1 MKSISTILP
10 KTKKYN
16 VSLGISIVLLLLI
29 FIFITFEILQLQK
42 SGEVIAKNIQ
52 ETRSLHQLIFNLK
65 DVESNYYKSDLT
77 RSYLDSIETSNASLI
92 KTLDRN
98 YKVYDSFLMNHKA
111 LYSHLNVFLSFDN
124 TTEDLEQSISQYFSK
139 GSKYKQALI
148 DEHEEKLKSDIGHFV
163 ALNKAKPILFI
174 LASLIAMLVIIL
186 SLYKLYIAKKI
197 INEKSSVLDSIL
209 ENTNDVAIFYEP
221 VFDDNHKLKD
231 FRITYASKT
240 NALITDVTD
249 KNIVGKKASE
259 LFPFLKTSDLFDQL
273 IYAFENQ
280 EIFEKVIE
288 VSINNEN
295 RSFKVRYIPVETG
308 LQVIVTELTELYAN
322 QKKLET
328 TNKDLYLKNTL
339 FHEAEEVAKLG
350 SYVWYMDEDF
360 SQMSDNVFRILG
372 FEPQSFRMSAEKFR
386 EFTHPED
393 LIEYDNQ
400 LKQAIE
406 NSKPI
411 NFVFRVITN
420 DNQIKYLYTRGDF
433 GLRDGKK
440 IMVGVIQDIT
450 ENKGIEHKLKSRNIE
465 LTQRNAE
472 LDSFNRVASH
482 DLQEPLRKIQMFIS
496 RINDFEA
503 ENLSEK
509 VKTYFSK
516 IEKASS
522 RMRSLINN
530 LLALSRIDNKDYE
543 YELVDLNIV
552 LNEVLDVFSETIDD
566 LGIQIKIDNLP
577 EINAIPF
584 LMEQLFTNLIGN
596 AIKYRSTQKSV
607 KIIVEYSKVHSKQIP
622 QEFIKTHTYY
632 HCIKIMD
639 NGIGFDQQENSNIF
653 ELFHRLH
660 NKNEYSGTGL
670 GLAICK
676 KIVLKHH
683 GHIYATGIPAKGS
696 IFTIYLP
703 SGNLKLHT
711 N

>member
-1 MKSISTILP
+1 MISSSTLLP
-10 KTKKYN
+10 KTKRYN

-29 FIFITFEILQLQK
+29 FIFITLEILQLQK

-65 DVESNYYKSDLT
+65 DVESNYYKSNLKQ
-77 RSYLDSIETSNASLI
+77 SYIDSIETINASLI

-111 LYSHLNVFLSFDN
+111 LYSHLNVFLSF
-124 TTEDLEQSISQYFSK
+124 EDTSENLEKSISQYFLK
-139 GSKYKQALI
+139 GSKYKKDLI
-148 DEHEEKLKSDIGHFV
+148 DEHEEKLKSDIGNFE
-163 ALNKAKPILFI
+163 ALNKAKPTLFI

-186 SLYKLYIAKKI
+186 SLYKLYVAKKI

-221 VFDDNHKLKD
+221 VYDDNSNLKD
-231 FRITYASKT
+231 FKITYASKT
-240 NALITDVTD
+240 NTLITDVTD
-249 KNIVGKKASE
+249 DNIIGKKASE
-259 LFPFLKTSDLFDQL
+259 LFQFLKGSDLFDQL
-273 IYAFENQ
+273 FNAFENQ

-288 VSINNEN
+288 VSIKKEN

-328 TNKDLYLKNTL
+328 INKELSLKNTL
-339 FHEAEEVAKLG
+339 FHEAEEAAKLG
-350 SYVWYMDEDF
+350 SYVWYIDEDY

-372 FEPQSFRMSAEKFR
+372 FEPQSFRMSAAKFR

-393 LIEYDNQ
+393 LVEYDNQ
-400 LKQAIE
+400 IRLANEDKR
-406 NSKPI
+406 PI

-433 GLRDGKK
+433 GDREGKE

-450 ENKGIEHKLKSRNIE
+450 ENKGVEHKLKSRNIE

-496 RINDFEA
+496 RISDIEA

-509 VKTYFSK
+509 GKTYFSK
-516 IEKASS
+516 IEKAAS

-543 YELVDLNIV
+543 FELVDLNITI
-552 LNEVLDVFSETIDD
+552 NEVLDVFSETIDD
-566 LGIQIKIDNLP
+566 LDIKININDLP

-607 KIIVEYSKVHSKQIP
+607 KINIDYSKVHSKQIP

-639 NGIGFDQQENSNIF
+639 NGIGFNQQENSKIF

-660 NKNEYSGTGL
+660 SKNEYSGTGL

-683 GHIYATGIPAKGS
+683 GHIYATGIPDKGS

-703 SGNLKLHT
+703 SGNLKLHS

>member
-1 MKSISTILP
+1 M
-10 KTKKYN
+10 
-16 VSLGISIVLLLLI
+16 
-29 FIFITFEILQLQK
+29 QK

-65 DVESNYYKSDLT
+65 DVESNYYKSNLNQ
-77 RSYLDSIETSNASLI
+77 SYIDSIETVNASLI

-98 YKVYDSFLMNHKA
+98 YKVYDSFQMNHKA
-111 LYSHLNVFLSFDN
+111 LYSHLNVYLSY
-124 TTEDLEQSISQYFSK
+124 EDTSENLEESISKYFLK
-139 GSKYKQALI
+139 GSKYKRDLI
-148 DEHEEKLKSDIGHFV
+148 DEHEEKLKSDIGNFE
-163 ALNKAKPILFI
+163 ALNKAKPTLFI
-174 LASLIAMLVIIL
+174 LATLLAMLIIIL
-186 SLYKLYIAKKI
+186 SLYKLYVAKKI

-221 VFDDNHKLKD
+221 IYDGSDNVRD
-231 FRITYASKT
+231 FKITYASKT
-240 NALITDVTD
+240 NMSITDLAD
-249 KNIVGKKASE
+249 DNIIGKRASK
-259 LFPFLKTSDLFDQL
+259 LFPFLKKSDLFKQL
-273 IYAFENQ
+273 INAFENQ

-288 VSINNEN
+288 VSIKNKD
-295 RSFKVRYIPVETG
+295 RSFKVRYIPIETG

-328 TNKDLYLKNTL
+328 FNKELFLKNKL
-339 FHEAEEVAKLG
+339 FHEAEEAAKLG
-350 SYVWYMDEDF
+350 SYVWYVDEDF

-372 FEPQSFRMSAEKFR
+372 FEPQSFRMSAAKFR

-393 LIEYDNQ
+393 LVEYDNQ
-400 LKQAIE
+400 IRHAVE
-406 NSKPI
+406 NKRPI
-411 NFVFRVITN
+411 DFVFRVIAN
-420 DNQIKYLYTRGDF
+420 DDQIKYLYTRGDF
-433 GLRDGKK
+433 GEREGKE

-450 ENKGIEHKLKSRNIE
+450 ENKGVEQKLKSRNIE
-465 LTQRNAE
+465 LIQRNAE

-482 DLQEPLRKIQMFIS
+482 DLQEPLRKIQIFIS
-496 RINDFEA
+496 RINNLEA

-509 VKTYFSK
+509 GKTYFYK
-516 IEKASS
+516 IEKASI
-522 RMRSLINN
+522 RMRSLIDN
-530 LLALSRIDNKDYE
+530 LLALSRIDNKNYE
-543 YELVDLNIV
+543 YELVDLNSVI
-552 LNEVLDVFSETIDD
+552 NEVLDIFSETIDD
-566 LGIQIKIDNLP
+566 LGIHITIDNLP

-596 AIKYRSTQKSV
+596 AIKYKSDKKSI
-607 KIIVEYSKVHSKQIP
+607 KINIEYSKVHIKQIP
-622 QEFIKTHTYY
+622 QEFIKTHNYY

-639 NGIGFDQQENSNIF
+639 NGIGFNQGENSRIF

-660 NKNEYSGTGL
+660 SKNEYSGTGL

-683 GHIYATGIPAKGS
+683 GHIYATGIPDKGS

>member
-1 MKSISTILP
+1 MKSPSTILP
-10 KTKKYN
+10 KTKRYN
-16 VSLGISIVLLLLI
+16 ISLGISIVVLLLI
-29 FIFITFEILQLQK
+29 FIFITLEILQLQK

-52 ETRSLHQLIFNLK
+52 ETRSLHQLIYNLK
-65 DVESNYYKSDLT
+65 DVESKYYKSDLT
-77 RSYLDSIETSNASLI
+77 QSYIDSVDATNVDLI

-98 YKVYDSFLMNHKA
+98 YKVFDSFLTNHKA
-111 LYSHLNVFLSFDN
+111 LYSHLNVYLSFEN
-124 TTEDLEQSISQYFSK
+124 TSSILDESISQYFLK

-148 DEHEEKLKSDIGHFV
+148 DEHEQKLKADIGHFE
-163 ALNKAKPILFI
+163 ALNKNKPIFFI
-174 LASLIAMLVIIL
+174 IASLVAMLTIIS
-186 SLYKLYIAKKI
+186 SLYKLYLAKRV

-209 ENTNDVAIFYEP
+209 ENTNDVAMFYEP
-221 VFDDNHKLKD
+221 LYDDDENLID
-231 FRITYASKT
+231 FEITYASKT
-240 NALITDVTD
+240 NTSITDVEYD
-249 KNIVGKKASE
+249 NIVGQKARE
-259 LFPFLKTSDLFDQL
+259 V
-273 IYAFENQ
+273 YAFLNEPEYYNQ
-280 EIFEKVIE
+280 LVNAFEKKEFFEKVIE
-288 VSINNEN
+288 FQIKNKT
-295 RSFKVRYIPVETG
+295 RYFKLRYIPVETG
-308 LQVIVTELTELYAN
+308 LQAIVTELTELYSN

-328 TNKDLYLKNTL
+328 TNKELYLKNRL

-350 SYVWYMDEDF
+350 SYVWYLEEDY

-372 FEPQSFRMSAEKFR
+372 YEPQSFRMSAAKFR

-393 LIEYDNQ
+393 LEEYDNQ
-400 LKQAIE
+400 IKHAVE
-406 NSKPI
+406 DKRPI
-411 NFVFRVITN
+411 NFVFRIITK
-420 DNQIKYLYTRGDF
+420 DNLIKYLFTRGDF
-433 GLRDGKK
+433 GERDGKK

-450 ENKGIEHKLKSRNIE
+450 ENKGIENTLKSRNIE

-496 RINDFEA
+496 RINDTED
-503 ENLSEK
+503 ENLTEK
-509 VKTYFSK
+509 GKTYFSK

-530 LLALSRIDNKDYE
+530 LLALSRVDNKDYD

-552 LNEVLDVFSETIDD
+552 INEVLDIFSETIDD
-566 LGIQIKIDNLP
+566 LDIDIKIEPLP
-577 EINAIPF
+577 EVNAIPF

-596 AIKYRSTQKSV
+596 AIKYRSANKSV
-607 KIIVEYSKVHSKQIP
+607 KIIIEYSKIHSKQIP

-639 NGIGFDQQENSNIF
+639 NGIGFNQQENSNIF

-660 NKNEYSGTGL
+660 SKNEYSGTGL

-683 GHIYATGIPAKGS
+683 GHIYATGIPDKGS